1 MGMFDD
7 VVVNAKAAANA
18 FSKKAGNI
26 YDISKLKFNA
36 NSIKGEINKKCQELG
51 EMVYESKLKGG
62 SSQQLIDAKID
73 EIKALKDD
81 LTAINELLAT
91 AKNLMICPAC
101 SAVIAKDSVF
111 CNKCGIRIE
120 GQAESDKEDKAHN
133 NPENSQ
139 ADSDNATVEKSPQ
152 E

>member
-51 EMVYESKLKGG
+51 EMVYESKLKGS

-73 EIKALKDD
+73 EIKAL
-81 LTAINELLAT
+81 
-91 AKNLMICPAC
+91 
-101 SAVIAKDSVF
+101 
-111 CNKCGIRIE
+111 
-120 GQAESDKEDKAHN
+120 
-133 NPENSQ
+133 
-139 ADSDNATVEKSPQ
+139 
-152 E
+152 